1 MDVLHK
7 NQTAL
12 PPFEEATDACW
23 RDLTQ
28 NANLLFKQGN
38 YKQARTFYQCAL
50 KEAEDIFTSA
60 QMGADYT
67 DTDPAS
73 LLIASSTNLVQN
85 LTKLEDH
92 SQAYQVLSGIVHR
105 LCRTLLD
112 DVSSYRLKRKCAQHL
127 QYVTRYLVKVMQSGG
142 SPQETI
148 AKEVQFAKDCFI
160 KFSSPTTTYYQ
171 TARSVA

>member
-1 MDVLHK
+1 MDDLQHH
-7 NQTAL
+7 QTAL

-38 YKQARTFYQCAL
+38 YKQAHTFYQCAL

-60 QMGADYT
+60 QMGAEYT
-67 DTDPAS
+67 DTDPTS
-73 LLIASSTNLVQN
+73 LLIASSTNLAQN
-85 LTKLEDH
+85 LTKLDNH
-92 SQAYQVLSGIVHR
+92 TQAYQVVSAIVHR

-112 DVSSYRLKRKCAQHL
+112 DISSYRLKRKCAQHL
-127 QYVTRYLVKVMQSGG
+127 QYTTRYLVKVMQETG
-142 SPQETI
+142 SPQDII

-160 KFSSPTTTYYQ
+160 KFSSPKATYTQ
-171 TARSVA
+171 AARSVA